1 MKHRIFAAIS
11 LVVFTALLPAG
22 TSVSA
27 AWDEPLLQ
35 SRNLTAQA
43 GSAGSPTLPIREGNP
58 ARLLGGG
65 GPFVVAVGVEPA
77 GLDPALHSDSAVWQV
92 TSQVYE
98 TLVTTTPG
106 GSQVVPGLA
115 QSWSVSADGLTWTF
129 NLRSG
134 VQFHDGT
141 ALNAAAVAYNIERW
155 WDPAHLHYIGDASVF
170 ASFFGGHRG
179 EPGCLLSAVDTVG
192 ASQVR
197 LTLTG
202 KYSPLPSL
210 LAMPAFQIASPLAI
224 QAGTLDTVPVGSG
237 PFKFFIWDPGDHVTL
252 EDNPD
257 YWGEEPHLDSL
268 TFEVVANENDR
279 FLALQGNSAQGVG
292 DLSPDYAGPV
302 SMDPNLV
309 ARWRPAMA
317 IGYLGI
323 NRSHTP
329 LDVPEVRQAIA
340 HAIDRESLIADL
352 YNPGDQVADQFLPPA
367 IFGYDASIV
376 DYTYDPPLAHAL
388 LELVGYG
395 GGFSTTLAY
404 RDVIRAYLPDAP
416 ATAAAIRADL
426 LAVGINATLI
436 QYESG
441 EFLDKA
447 MNGELDLFLLGWTQ
461 DYAHP
466 DNYFAPILC
475 DNYLAYGPKD
485 EVLCAF
491 VAAAREEED
500 FENQLVFYEWASN
513 RVHDTLPL
521 LPIAHPRTLL
531 ATRDNV
537 HGLVPAL
544 GGIEL
549 FGDVWLANAWV
560 HLPLVLR

>member
-27 AWDEPLLQ
+27 ARDEPLLQ
-35 SRNLTAQA
+35 SRNPTAQG
-43 GSAGSPTLPIREGNP
+43 GSDGSPILPIREGNP
-58 ARLLGGG
+58 GRLLGGG
-65 GPFVVAVGVEPA
+65 GPFVAAVGAEPV

-106 GSQVVPGLA
+106 GSLVVPGLA
-115 QSWSVSADGLTWTF
+115 QSWSLSPDGLTWTF

-141 ALNAAAVAYNIERW
+141 ALNAAAVAYNFERW
-155 WDPAHLHYIGDASVF
+155 WDPVHPHYIGDASVF

-179 EPGCLLSAVDTVG
+179 EPSCLLSAVGPVG
-192 ASQVR
+192 ASQVQ

-210 LAMPAFQIASPLAI
+210 LAMPAFQIASPIAI
-224 QAGTLDTVPVGSG
+224 QSGTLDTAPVGSG
-237 PFKFFIWDPGDHVTL
+237 PFKFIEWDPGDHVTL

-257 YWGEEPHLDSL
+257 YWGEEAHLDSL
-268 TFEVVANENDR
+268 VFDVVADENDR
-279 FLALQGNSAQGVG
+279 FLALQGNSAQSVG
-292 DLSPDYAGPV
+292 DLSPDYAGSV
-302 SMDPNLV
+302 SLDPNLL
-309 ARWRPAMA
+309 ARWRPSMG
-317 IGYLGI
+317 IGYLGM

-329 LDVPEVRQAIA
+329 LDILLVRQAIA
-340 HAIDRESLIADL
+340 HAIDRESLVADL
-352 YNPGDQVADQFLPPA
+352 YNAGDQVADQFLPPA
-367 IFGYDASIV
+367 VFGYDPSIV
-376 DYTYDPPLAHAL
+376 DYTYDPPLALAL
-388 LELVGYG
+388 LELAGYG
-395 GGFSTTLAY
+395 SGFSTTLAY
-404 RDVIRAYLPDAP
+404 RDVIRWYLPDAP
-416 ATAAAIRADL
+416 ATAAAIREDL
-426 LAVGINATLI
+426 LAVRIDATLI

-441 EFLDKA
+441 EFIDKA
-447 MNGELDLFLLGWTQ
+447 MDGELDLFLLGWTQ

-466 DNYFAPILC
+466 DNYFTPILC
-475 DNYLAYGPKD
+475 DTYLAYGPKD
-485 EVLCAF
+485 ETLCDIM
-491 VAAAREEED
+491 AAAREEED
-500 FENQLVFYEWASN
+500 FEDQLVFYEWASN